1 MLSLASTLGMLSL
14 TIFFLLL
21 FAWISAAVHSHHGKL
36 KQLVDTHLISNSDPF
51 DLRLAMVGLW
61 LLAIVPAVAVYVAT
75 NKLWLSLFTIVLC
88 LGIQGL
94 AIRHL
99 RRRRFAQVR
108 RQLPDL
114 LTIMAGSLRAGTS
127 LQQTLIKGAGSV
139 EAPLRMELE
148 HVQRDLRLG
157 LNFSQALSGLERRM
171 PIEEVSLLILI
182 LRVSHESGGSSA
194 DALQSLGDVLR
205 RKLALEAK
213 IRALTAQGRL
223 QATIMS
229 LLPLILLML
238 LCWIDPMS
246 AQELLTTRNGQLAL
260 ALTGV
265 LQLVGVALIRR
276 IIAIEV

>member
-1 MLSLASTLGMLSL
+1 
-14 TIFFLLL
+14 
-21 FAWISAAVHSHHGKL
+21 
-36 KQLVDTHLISNSDPF
+36 
-51 DLRLAMVGLW
+51 
-61 LLAIVPAVAVYVAT
+61 
-75 NKLWLSLFTIVLC
+75 
-88 LGIQGL
+88 
-94 AIRHL
+94 
-99 RRRRFAQVR
+99 
-108 RQLPDL
+108 
-114 LTIMAGSLRAGTS
+114 
-127 LQQTLIKGAGSV
+127 
-139 EAPLRMELE
+139 
-148 HVQRDLRLG
+148 
-157 LNFSQALSGLERRM
+157 M